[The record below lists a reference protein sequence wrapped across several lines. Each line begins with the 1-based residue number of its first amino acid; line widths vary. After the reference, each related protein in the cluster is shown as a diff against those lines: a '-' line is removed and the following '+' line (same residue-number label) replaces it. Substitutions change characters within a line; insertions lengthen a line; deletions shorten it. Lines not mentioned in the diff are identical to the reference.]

1 MSTDNMKAPTFS
13 TFGSSEEERINRA
26 MELFKLINTG
36 AIKIKD
42 AVLFKLS
49 EGKKAHDFIENGNSS
64 SKILLIPD
72 E

>member
-36 AIKIKD
+36 AIKD